1 MFPPATLWRAE
12 LGSQQGFLCHH
23 NQLEEG
29 RICPHETAEATSRG
43 DLMQQKHNS
52 AGTSLVGDS
61 EKSRTAFVTILIH
74 LLLQAELHFQHQT
87 SHPEIHTFG
96 TSKQQ

>member
-1 MFPPATLWRAE
+1 MLPPATFWRAA
-12 LGSQQGFLCHH
+12 LGSHQGFLCQH

-29 RICPHETAEATSRG
+29 RICPRETAEATSRG

-52 AGTSLVGDS
+52 AGTSLVGGS
-61 EKSRTAFVTILIH
+61 EKSRTAFVTIPIH
-74 LLLQAELHFQHQT
+74 LLLQTELPLQHQT

-96 TSKQQ
+96 SSTKQ

>member
-12 LGSQQGFLCHH
+12 LGSHHGFFCHH

-29 RICPHETAEATSRG
+29 RICPHETAKATSRG
-43 DLMQQKHNS
+43 DLTQQKHNS

-74 LLLQAELHFQHQT
+74 LLLQAELHF
-87 SHPEIHTFG
+87 
-96 TSKQQ
+96 